1 MRLLVVDHNAIEPSA
16 RRVYD
21 AMVGH
26 GGIELCLMV
35 PSRWHNNFRLLHFQ
49 VPTDAP
55 AYELVASDVFFPTRT
70 HRLIYR
76 ALAAHVA
83 RFQPDVLYMNA
94 EPENFQTFQA
104 ARLCA
109 AAQRKLVFSSWRNI
123 DHRQVGYP
131 YKLDFIHHAIETY
144 VLRRAV
150 HGIVFNH
157 DAKELFARH
166 GYTATTVIPPP
177 VDTTVFFPREPQARA
192 AHRFTVGFA
201 GRFIEGKG
209 LDLLLYA
216 LAQLPPEFAA
226 VLVGAGPE
234 ETRLRQLAG
243 KLGLGERVEF
253 LSPLEPRRLA
263 ECMCTW
269 DAVVLPSRTTPY
281 WREQF
286 GRILVEAMACGIPVI
301 GSGSGEISQV
311 IADAGVV
318 FKEGSVEGLRLG
330 LLRLASDGA
339 LRQELRDR
347 GVRRVQEHFSLHVVA
362 RRMHGLFLD
371 LAGRNMTEAV
381 ESREPIP

>member
-1 MRLLVVDHNAIEPSA
+1 MRLLVVDHNALEPSA
-16 RRVYD
+16 RKVYD

-49 VPTDAP
+49 APTDAP

-76 ALAAHVA
+76 ALARHVA

-109 AAQRKLVFSSWRNI
+109 AGQRKLVFSSWRNI
-123 DHRQVGYP
+123 DHVREGYP
-131 YKLDFIHHAIETY
+131 YKGEALHRAIEKY
-144 VLRRAV
+144 VLKRAV
-150 HGIVFNH
+150 HGIVFNRQ
-157 DAKELFARH
+157 AKAIFALH
-166 GYTATTVIPPP
+166 GYDATTVIPPA
-177 VDTTVFFPREPQARA
+177 VDTGVFFPREPQARA
-192 AHRFTVGFA
+192 THRFTVGFA

-209 LDLLLYA
+209 LDLLLHA

-234 ETRLRQLAG
+234 ETRLRQLAE
-243 KLGLGERVEF
+243 KLGLAERVEF

-286 GRILVEAMACGIPVI
+286 GRILAEAMACGIPVI
-301 GSGSGEISQV
+301 GSSSGEIPHV
-311 IADAGVV
+311 IADAGLV

-330 LLRLASDGA
+330 LLRLASDRP
-339 LRQELRDR
+339 LRQELRKR
-347 GVRRVQEHFSLHVVA
+347 GIRRVQDHFSLHVVA
-362 RRMHGLFLD
+362 RQMHGLFQE
-371 LAGRNMTEAV
+371 LAGRNQAVAV
-381 ESREPIP
+381 ESRGPIP